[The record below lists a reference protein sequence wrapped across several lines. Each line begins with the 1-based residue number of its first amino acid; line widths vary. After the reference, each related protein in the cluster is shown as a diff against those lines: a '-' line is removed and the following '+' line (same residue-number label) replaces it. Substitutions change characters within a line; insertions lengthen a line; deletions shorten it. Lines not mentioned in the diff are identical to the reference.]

1 MEARTPRSD
10 RSLRFVIDSGASRSV
25 LDLATARELNVP
37 LKGRV
42 DVQGVNSKVRG
53 YWPASLKVETEST
66 ALPSEYLALD
76 LSGLSGKC
84 ASHIDGLIGLDFFKD
99 RIVQID
105 FETLTLR
112 ILSNLVDDTSAIIIP
127 METRPCGFRVA
138 VTVNG
143 RNEQWMRV
151 DTGCVSPLQWV
162 APQIRA
168 EECLGHRVVVGLT
181 RLSLAESVTS
191 IELGSVKFEGIKT
204 AIHPRPIFPGEAGL
218 LGLGLLQN
226 FKCVT
231 IDAPGRRLI
240 LTK

>member
-1 MEARTPRSD
+1 MESRTSRSD
-10 RSLRFVIDSGASRSV
+10 RPLRFVIDSGASRSV
-25 LDLATARELNVP
+25 IDLATARELKVP

-53 YWPASLKVETEST
+53 YWPAPLKAETESI

-84 ASHIDGLIGLDFFKD
+84 ASHIDGLIGLDFFRD

-112 ILSNLVDDTSAIIIP
+112 ILNNVADDTAAISVS
-127 METRPCGFRVA
+127 METRPCGLRVA
-138 VTVNG
+138 LTVNG

-162 APQIRA
+162 APQIRP
-168 EECLGHRVVVGLT
+168 EECLGRRVAVGLT

-191 IELGSVKFEGIKT
+191 VELGSVKFEGIKT

-218 LGLGLLQN
+218 LGLGLLRE
-226 FKCVT
+226 FKRVT
-231 IDAPGRRLI
+231 IDSPGHRLV
-240 LTK
+240 LAK